1 VKLPVVELFL
11 PLALGFIMFALGL
24 TLVVDDFR
32 RLLTRPKAV
41 LAGLVGQVLVV
52 PAAAWGI
59 ALAWG
64 LSAEMAVG
72 LMILAACPGG
82 VSSGLLTHLAR
93 GDTALSITLTAIT
106 SVAAVAT
113 VPFIV
118 DLALRHFMNSGAGIE
133 FPLASMVRGVFLLTT
148 VPVVL
153 GMGLRAWRPAF
164 AMRVEVAAG
173 RIATVLF
180 VLIVLA
186 TFFSQRQVLAENLGL
201 AAGAG
206 LERRD
211 CIAVAT
217 DRRHGPPAARCAWH
231 RGPMRRPGGD
241 HHRQADDARWRR
253 QGHASPRRQ
262 PARQSPG
269 TLCSSVA
276 ASGVTLR
283 GLRICRQRRIARQ
296 RRCRH
301 PARRRRPSRRGQ
313 RDRRRAVR
321 HPPQAGQSLAH
332 RRQPRHRQETR
343 AGHARRRDPPLVQP
357 AQRDRGQPLRA
368 RARPDLRQLGRQP
381 HRGNRFRTAATACT

>member
-1 VKLPVVELFL
+1 MKLPVVELFL

-64 LSAEMAVG
+64 LPAEMAVG

-118 DLALRHFMNSGAGIE
+118 DLSLRHFMNSGAGIE

-186 TFFSQRQVLAENLGL
+186 TFFSQRQVLAENLGSLGPAAVLLNLLVIGAGFGL

-217 DRRHGPPAARCAWH
+217 ESGLQNA
-231 RGPMRRPGGD
+231 GLGIFI
-241 HHRQADDARWRR
+241 
-253 QGHASPRRQ
+253 AS
-262 PARQSPG
+262 ALLQSPAM
-269 TLCSSVA
+269 TVPSVVYA
-276 ASGVTLR
+276 LVMNFGAIAFVALMRHRASG
-283 GLRICRQRRIARQ
+283 
-296 RRCRH
+296 
-301 PARRRRPSRRGQ
+301 
-313 RDRRRAVR
+313 
-321 HPPQAGQSLAH
+321 AG
-332 RRQPRHRQETR
+332 
-343 AGHARRRDPPLVQP
+343 GGPLTI
-357 AQRDRGQPLRA
+357 G
-368 RARPDLRQLGRQP
+368 G
-381 HRGNRFRTAATACT
+381 T

>member
-1 VKLPVVELFL
+1 MKLPVVELLL
-11 PLALGFIMFALGL
+11 PLALGFIMFSLGL

-64 LSAEMAVG
+64 LPAEMAVG

-106 SVAAVAT
+106 SAAVAT

-118 DLALRHFMNSGAGIE
+118 DLSLRHFMNSGAGIE

-164 AMRVEVAAG
+164 TTRVEVAAG
-173 RIATVLF
+173 RIATALF

-186 TFFSQRQVLAENLGL
+186 TFFSQRQVLAENLGSLGPATVLLNLLVIGAGFGL
-201 AAGAG
+201 ATGAG
-206 LERRD
+206 LDRRD
-211 CIAVAT
+211 RIAVAT
-217 DRRHGPPAARCAWH
+217 ECGLQNA
-231 RGPMRRPGGD
+231 GLGIFI
-241 HHRQADDARWRR
+241 
-253 QGHASPRRQ
+253 AS
-262 PARQSPG
+262 ALLQSPAM
-269 TLCSSVA
+269 TVPSVVYA
-276 ASGVTLR
+276 LVMNFGAIAFVALMRHRASG
-283 GLRICRQRRIARQ
+283 
-296 RRCRH
+296 
-301 PARRRRPSRRGQ
+301 
-313 RDRRRAVR
+313 
-321 HPPQAGQSLAH
+321 AG
-332 RRQPRHRQETR
+332 
-343 AGHARRRDPPLVQP
+343 GGPLTI
-357 AQRDRGQPLRA
+357 G
-368 RARPDLRQLGRQP
+368 G
-381 HRGNRFRTAATACT
+381 T

>member
-1 VKLPVVELFL
+1 MKLPVVELFL

-64 LSAEMAVG
+64 LPAEMAVG

-113 VPFIV
+113 VPFVV
-118 DLALRHFMNSGAGIE
+118 DLSLRQFMNSGASIE

-164 AMRVEVAAG
+164 ATRIEAAAG
-173 RIATVLF
+173 RIATFLF

-186 TFFSQRQVLAENLGL
+186 TFVSQRQVLAENLGSLGPAAAVLNLLVIGAGFAL
-201 AAGAG
+201 AAAAG

-211 CIAVAT
+211 RIAVAT
-217 DRRHGPPAARCAWH
+217 ECGLQNA
-231 RGPMRRPGGD
+231 GLGIFI
-241 HHRQADDARWRR
+241 
-253 QGHASPRRQ
+253 AS
-262 PARQSPG
+262 ALLQSPAM
-269 TLCSSVA
+269 TVPSVVYA
-276 ASGVTLR
+276 LVMNIGA
-283 GLRICRQRRIARQ
+283 IAFV
-296 RRCRH
+296 
-301 PARRRRPSRRGQ
+301 ALM
-313 RDRRRAVR
+313 RRRASGGGGGPVTI
-321 HPPQAGQSLAH
+321 GG
-332 RRQPRHRQETR
+332 T
-343 AGHARRRDPPLVQP
+343 
-357 AQRDRGQPLRA
+357 
-368 RARPDLRQLGRQP
+368 
-381 HRGNRFRTAATACT
+381 

>member
-1 VKLPVVELFL
+1 MKLPVVELFL

-118 DLALRHFMNSGAGIE
+118 DLSLRHFMNSGAGIE

-164 AMRVEVAAG
+164 TTRVEVAAG
-173 RIATVLF
+173 RIATALF

-186 TFFSQRQVLAENLGL
+186 TFFSQRQVLAENLGSLGPATVLLNLLVIGAGFGL

-217 DRRHGPPAARCAWH
+217 ESGLQNA
-231 RGPMRRPGGD
+231 GLGIFI
-241 HHRQADDARWRR
+241 
-253 QGHASPRRQ
+253 AS
-262 PARQSPG
+262 ALLQSPAM
-269 TLCSSVA
+269 TVPSVVYA
-276 ASGVTLR
+276 LVMNFGAIAFVALMRHRASG
-283 GLRICRQRRIARQ
+283 
-296 RRCRH
+296 
-301 PARRRRPSRRGQ
+301 
-313 RDRRRAVR
+313 
-321 HPPQAGQSLAH
+321 AG
-332 RRQPRHRQETR
+332 
-343 AGHARRRDPPLVQP
+343 GGPLTI
-357 AQRDRGQPLRA
+357 G
-368 RARPDLRQLGRQP
+368 G
-381 HRGNRFRTAATACT
+381 T